1 MPSPIELVCRAC
13 GTARELGSVDYSCA
27 VCGGELVVRLDR
39 SPRMPAPRD
48 GMWRYSAWLPG
59 GSGALVSLGEGG
71 TPLVPVHTAE
81 TGAVTV
87 AVKCEHLNPTGSFK
101 DRIASVAVSV
111 AQQRGLRGLVGTS
124 SGNGG
129 AAAAAYCAR
138 AGLDLVLFALAD
150 VAEPKLLQIR
160 ALGGHV
166 VLVDGLGHD
175 ADATEAT
182 AMAVAR
188 HAAAS
193 GYFPFLTGGRYS
205 PEAMEGAKTI
215 AHELAD
221 QAPDATVVYV
231 PVGGGGLLSALGR
244 GFAEVTQMSQRRP
257 PRLVGVQPA
266 GCATLRPALAGDR
279 HGLRDACTTAIS
291 GLQVAQLFDAFGAV
305 DAVLGSDG
313 RVVEVADADVY
324 AAQLTL
330 ARGSGLLVEPAG
342 ATAFAGLLAD
352 LRAGALD
359 DRDRAVVLATGAG
372 YKDGAALTRL
382 AGTSAVERIG
392 SEQIGEVLDARR

>member
-1 MPSPIELVCRAC
+1 MSALVLVCRAC
-13 GTARELGSVDYSCA
+13 GTARDLGSVDYRCA
-27 VCGGELVVRLDR
+27 VCGGELVVRVDG
-39 SPRMPAPRD
+39 SPPASVD
-48 GMWRYSAWLPG
+48 GEGIWSRAPWLPG
-59 GSGALVSLGEGG
+59 GAGGVHVSLGEGG
-71 TPLVPVHTAE
+71 TPLVPVE
-81 TGAVTV
+81 TRDTEGIAVS
-87 AVKCEHLNPTGSFK
+87 VKCEHLNPTGSFK
-101 DRIASVAVSV
+101 DRIASVAVTL
-111 AQQRGLRGLVGTS
+111 AKQRHVRGLVGTS

-150 VAEPKLLQIR
+150 VAEQKLMQIR

-175 ADATEAT
+175 ADATEA
-182 AMAVAR
+182 AANAVAN
-188 HAAAS
+188 HAASA

-221 QAPDATVVYV
+221 QAGGATAVYV

-244 GFAEVTQMSQRRP
+244 GFAEVARTAGSC
-257 PRLVGVQPA
+257 PRLVAVQPV

-279 HGLRDACTTAIS
+279 HGLREPCTTTIS

-305 DAVLGSDG
+305 DAVEGSRG
-313 RVVEVADADVY
+313 HVVEVADADVFE
-324 AAQLTL
+324 AQRVL
-330 ARGSGLLVEPAG
+330 AREAGLLVEPAG

-352 LRAGALD
+352 LRAGAIGKD
-359 DRDRAVVLATGAG
+359 DRVVVLATGAG
-372 YKDGAALTRL
+372 YKDSAALSRL
-382 AGTSAVERIG
+382 GGSGALQRIG
-392 SEQIGEVLDARR
+392 PEHIGEVLDARP